1 MKQACC
7 AVVAALLIL
16 SVVPQRVMSLPG
28 SMLVGVVYNAMGQP
42 VGGLK
47 IIAKDPSG
55 RIMGEAVTDARK
67 PYVLPNLPTGQYQ
80 LTLDPGRSPFK
91 GQTVLSFIG
100 AEGLTVNWLVS
111 EMADAVAT
119 ATPGTDGGGLF
130 GLGPMETGGVIFLG
144 TSGLIA
150 GILAA
155 TGVLGSNGSKAGTAS
170 Q

>member
-1 MKQACC
+1 
-7 AVVAALLIL
+7 
-16 SVVPQRVMSLPG
+16 MSLPG
-28 SMLVGVVYNAMGQP
+28 SMLVGVVYDAGGRP

-55 RIMGEAVTDARK
+55 RIMGEAVSDARK

-80 LTLDPGRSPFK
+80 LTLDPAQSPFK

-130 GLGPMETGGVIFLG
+130 GLGPVTTGAIVLLGTGGLV
-144 TSGLIA
+144 T
-150 GILAA
+150 GILFA
-155 TGVLGSNGSKAGTAS
+155 TGAIGGGGGGSKAGTAS